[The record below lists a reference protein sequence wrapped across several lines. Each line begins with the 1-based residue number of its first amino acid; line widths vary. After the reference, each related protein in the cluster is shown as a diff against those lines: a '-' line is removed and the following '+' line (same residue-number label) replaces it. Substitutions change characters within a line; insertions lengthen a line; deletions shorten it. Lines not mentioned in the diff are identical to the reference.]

1 MCIRST
7 HEHCIAVALCVL
19 VCASKSREGFM
30 YKKAKTLKVIDT
42 ANKVIVT
49 STNDEVNCK
58 LRGKSKTVYSKSL
71 SMGY

>member
-1 MCIRST
+1 
-7 HEHCIAVALCVL
+7 
-19 VCASKSREGFM
+19 M